1 MAVSMGSVDERL
13 KQLDE
18 IREKVKIY
26 EAQMD
31 EFLHELGWTREKL
44 PKITKLKQENE
55 FETESDA
62 AGSSDSV
69 NDRNIST
76 RARLP
81 TDDLESVVD
90 LCSAIEQK
98 RLTTTPFTD
107 LNKLKRDLKRRR
119 VKYRTT
125 RTGPLTYTEE
135 LRQLIDLQMELIND
149 NK

>member
-1 MAVSMGSVDERL
+1 MAASMGSLDERL

-18 IREKVKIY
+18 IREKVKTY
-26 EAQMD
+26 ETQMD
-31 EFLHELGWTREKL
+31 EFLHELGWTRDKL
-44 PKITKLKQENE
+44 PKLTKVKQENE
-55 FETESDA
+55 LETEGDA
-62 AGSSDSV
+62 AGTSGSV

-76 RARLP
+76 QARLP

-98 RLTTTPFTD
+98 RLNTTPFTD

-119 VKYRTT
+119 VKYRTAK
-125 RTGPLTYTEE
+125 TGPLTYTEE
-135 LRQLIDLQMELIND
+135 IRELIDLQMELIND

>member
-1 MAVSMGSVDERL
+1 MAVSMSSLEERL

-18 IREKVKIY
+18 IREKVKTY
-26 EAQMD
+26 ETQMD

-44 PKITKLKQENE
+44 PKLTKVKQENE
-55 FETESDA
+55 LETECDA
-62 AGSSDSV
+62 AGSSGSV

-76 RARLP
+76 QARLA

-98 RLTTTPFTD
+98 RLTTTPFID

-119 VKYRTT
+119 VKYRTAK
-125 RTGPLTYTEE
+125 TGPLTYTEE
-135 LRQLIDLQMELIND
+135 IRELIGLQMELIND